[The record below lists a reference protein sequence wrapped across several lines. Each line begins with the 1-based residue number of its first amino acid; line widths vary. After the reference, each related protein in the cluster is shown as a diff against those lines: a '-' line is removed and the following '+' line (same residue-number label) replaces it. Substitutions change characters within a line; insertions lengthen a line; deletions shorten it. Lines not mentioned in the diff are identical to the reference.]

1 MDTATEVMTFA
12 EAPRVSRESLTS
24 APFPAEAAPKIMADA
39 QHHIDQL
46 LKDASIVGQLP
57 KKDALA
63 DAQGN
68 GLSLSLTAPALNTDE
83 IIAKTDLDGGSEIL
97 APSPRPIDGMTA
109 DAPKEDHNKNFIQA
123 PMPLT
128 NGHQEDLV
136 ASPNMNQTFNNIWS
150 PATKLKRRLEDT
162 KDLIVCPGVYDGF
175 SARIALSVGFDAMYM
190 VRPYFFNTSHVVGEN
205 DLG

>member
-12 EAPRVSRESLTS
+12 EAPGASRESLTS
-24 APFPAEAAPKIMADA
+24 APFPAEAAPKITADA
-39 QHHIDQL
+39 KHHIDQL
-46 LKDASIVGQLP
+46 LKDASIVGALP
-57 KKDALA
+57 KKDAVA
-63 DAQGN
+63 DAPGHA
-68 GLSLSLTAPALNTDE
+68 LSLTLTAPALDKDE
-83 IIAKTDLDGGSEIL
+83 AIAKTDIDGGSETVL
-97 APSPRPIDGMTA
+97 PSPRPINGMTA
-109 DAPKEDHNKNFIQA
+109 DAVKEDHTNNFIQA

-136 ASPNMNQTFNNIWS
+136 ASPNMNHTFDDVWS

-190 VRPYFFNTSHVVGEN
+190 V
-205 DLG
+205 